1 MKTQREEK
9 CVGKGEG
16 AGVTGRGKNWVGR
29 AARLGVGLDTGEVIG
44 KQKWPTPTIFDFL
57 LKKLSQDK
65 DKGAGS

>member
-16 AGVTGRGKNWVGR
+16 AGVTRRGKNRVGR
-29 AARLGVGLDTGEVIG
+29 SARLGLDNGEVIG
-44 KQKWPTPTIFDFL
+44 KLKWSTRAIFDFS
-57 LKKLSQDK
+57 LKKVSQNK